1 MVCGVETCFI
11 IFSRKLYV
19 PYDVSVA
26 GKEDLRERLEEW
38 RRHFEEE
45 FPSTPLDPRPD
56 FDEEFRREM
65 DLVSEA
71 EPSTLSRGRLNIHPD
86 LEPKAGLS
94 RPRARDIT
102 TKGRAITLPAGA
114 VCFEL

>member
-1 MVCGVETCFI
+1 MTFL
-11 IFSRKLYV
+11 SRASLNL
-19 PYDVSVA
+19 PQVA

-94 RPRARDIT
+94 RPRARDT
-102 TKGRAITLPAGA
+102 SVDRASRRVSG
-114 VCFEL
+114 